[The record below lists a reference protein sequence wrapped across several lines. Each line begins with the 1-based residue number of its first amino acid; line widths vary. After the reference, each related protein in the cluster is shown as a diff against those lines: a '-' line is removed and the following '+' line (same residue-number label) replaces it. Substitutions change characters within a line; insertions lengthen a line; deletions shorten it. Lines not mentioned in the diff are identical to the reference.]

1 MRGRRMIKCRI
12 NNAEAKK
19 IISYG
24 KMPIANGFLRQ
35 EEFQK
40 EYFFDLAISFSEE
53 TKMLQLID
61 QPDPEMMFHENYAFF
76 SSTSKNMT
84 LHFEKMA
91 QHYMDNFILDLNDA
105 FVVELGSNDGI
116 MLQNFS
122 RKNIKHLGVEP
133 SSNVAEIARQKGVN
147 TISKFFGKNTAQEI
161 VGEYGKADIISAAN
175 VMCHIPDLNSVGAG
189 VDLLLKDKGI
199 FVFEDPYLGDI
210 IQKTSYDQIYDEHV
224 YLFSVQSVNYAFERH
239 GLEVF
244 HVEPQHTHGGSMR
257 YFLCRKGAH
266 KMRESV
272 TKQLAFEKKLGLD
285 KLETYEQFAKNC
297 AQSKTDFVDLLKT
310 LKADGKRVVGYAA
323 TSKSTTVLNY
333 CNVGPDLIE
342 YICDTTPIKQGKF
355 SPGMHIPIKPYED
368 FKNDNPDYIVLFGWN
383 HAREIFSKETEF
395 SARGGKWIVFVPR
408 VEVVSPDDY
417 MVKNAG

>member
-1 MRGRRMIKCRI
+1 MIKCRI
-12 NNAEAKK
+12 NNEPAKK

-24 KMPIANGFLRQ
+24 KMPIANGFLKK
-35 EEFQK
+35 EDFLT
-40 EYFFDLAISFSEE
+40 EYFFDLAVAFSEE

-61 QPDPEMMFHENYAFF
+61 QPNPEMMFHENYAFF

-84 LHFEKMA
+84 MHFEKMA
-91 QHYMDNFILDLNDA
+91 QHYIDNFIPDLKDA

-116 MLQNFS
+116 MLQNFA

-147 TISKFFGKNTAQEI
+147 CISKFFGKDTAHEI
-161 VGEYGKADIISAAN
+161 VGEYGRADIISAAN

-189 VDLLLKDKGI
+189 VDLLLKDKGV

-224 YLFSVQSVNYAFERH
+224 YLFSVVSVNHAFARH

-257 YFLCRKGAH
+257 YFLCRKDAYDIRH
-266 KMRESV
+266 SV
-272 TKQLAFEKKLGLD
+272 VKQLEFEKSLGLD
-285 KLETYEQFAKNC
+285 KLETYVQFAKNC
-297 AQSKTDFVDLLKT
+297 EQSKTDFVDLLKK

-355 SPGMHIPIKPYED
+355 SPGVHIPIKPYED
-368 FKNDNPDYIVLFGWN
+368 FKDDNPDYAVLFGWN
-383 HAREIFSKETEF
+383 HAREIFSKEKDF
-395 SARGGKWIVFVPR
+395 AARGGKWIVFVPK
-408 VEVVSPDDY
+408 VEIVNPDDY